1 MIRRQ
6 EYFEKLTGYQD
17 KKIIKVITGI
27 RRCGKS
33 TLLKMF
39 QEYLREQGVP
49 DEQIIAINFEDYEFD
64 DLREPKVLYRYL
76 KDRLVTGRMTYIFL
90 DEIQNV
96 SEFQRVVDSLFLKEN
111 VDIYMTGSN
120 AYLLSGELATLLTG
134 RYVKIEML
142 PLSFYEYV
150 LAKGVEDG
158 VEETYRRYIESSSF
172 PYILN
177 LEQEQI
183 RDYLSGIYDSI
194 VVKDIMSRK
203 KIDDVMMLESV
214 IRFLLDN
221 LGSQLSTK
229 KISDTMTSNGRKIN
243 VRTVESYVSSLMESY
258 IIYQAKRYDI
268 KGRQYLKT
276 LEKYYVVDIGLRNT
290 MLGQAGR
297 DTGHILEN
305 VVYLE
310 LLRRGYEVCVG
321 KIGDVEID
329 FVARDEMGLKY
340 VQVAATVRDEKTL
353 ERELRPL
360 QKIQDN
366 YPKCIL
372 TLDMDP
378 IADYEGIRK
387 INVLDY
393 LLHKVEI

>member
-1 MIRRQ
+1 
-6 EYFEKLTGYQD
+6 
-17 KKIIKVITGI
+17 
-27 RRCGKS
+27 
-33 TLLKMF
+33 
-39 QEYLREQGVP
+39 
-49 DEQIIAINFEDYEFD
+49 
-64 DLREPKVLYRYL
+64 
-76 KDRLVTGRMTYIFL
+76 
-90 DEIQNV
+90 
-96 SEFQRVVDSLFLKEN
+96 
-111 VDIYMTGSN
+111 
-120 AYLLSGELATLLTG
+120 
-134 RYVKIEML
+134 
-142 PLSFYEYV
+142 
-150 LAKGVEDG
+150 
-158 VEETYRRYIESSSF
+158 
-172 PYILN
+172 
-177 LEQEQI
+177 
-183 RDYLSGIYDSI
+183 
-194 VVKDIMSRK
+194 
-203 KIDDVMMLESV
+203 MMLQSV

-297 DTGHILEN
+297 DAGHILEN
-305 VVYLE
+305 IVYLE
-310 LLRRGYEVCVG
+310 LIRRGYEVCVG
-321 KIGDVEID
+321 KMGDVEID
-329 FVARDEMGLKY
+329 FVARNEMGLKY

>member
-1 MIRRQ
+1 
-6 EYFEKLTGYQD
+6 
-17 KKIIKVITGI
+17 
-27 RRCGKS
+27 
-33 TLLKMF
+33 
-39 QEYLREQGVP
+39 
-49 DEQIIAINFEDYEFD
+49 
-64 DLREPKVLYRYL
+64 
-76 KDRLVTGRMTYIFL
+76 
-90 DEIQNV
+90 
-96 SEFQRVVDSLFLKEN
+96 
-111 VDIYMTGSN
+111 
-120 AYLLSGELATLLTG
+120 
-134 RYVKIEML
+134 
-142 PLSFYEYV
+142 
-150 LAKGVEDG
+150 
-158 VEETYRRYIESSSF
+158 
-172 PYILN
+172 
-177 LEQEQI
+177 
-183 RDYLSGIYDSI
+183 
-194 VVKDIMSRK
+194 
-203 KIDDVMMLESV
+203 MLESV

-297 DTGHILEN
+297 DAGHILEN
-305 VVYLE
+305 IVYLE
-310 LLRRGYEVCVG
+310 LIRRGYEVCVG
-321 KIGDVEID
+321 KMGDVEID
-329 FVARDEMGLKY
+329 FVARDETGRKY
-340 VQVAATVRDEKTL
+340 IQVAATVRDEKTL

-378 IADYEGIRK
+378 VADYEGIRK
-387 INVLDY
+387 INALDY

>member
-6 EYFEKLTGYQD
+6 EYCEKLAGYQD
-17 KKIIKVITGI
+17 KKIIKVVTGI

-33 TLLKMF
+33 TLLRMF

-49 DEQIIAINFEDYEFD
+49 GEQIIAVNFEDFEFD
-64 DLREPKVLYRYL
+64 ELREAKALYRYL
-76 KDRLVTGRMTYIFL
+76 KERLVEGRMTYIFL

-96 SEFQRVVDSLFLKEN
+96 NEFQRVVDSLFLKEN

-150 LAKGVEDG
+150 SAQGADDG
-158 VEETYRRYIESSSF
+158 AEEAYRRYGESSSF
-172 PYILN
+172 PYVLN

-194 VVKDIMSRK
+194 VVKDIISRK

-276 LEKYYVVDIGLRNT
+276 LEKYYVVDVGLRNT

-297 DTGHILEN
+297 DAGHILEN
-305 VVYLE
+305 IVYLE
-310 LLRRGYEVCVG
+310 LIRRGYEVCVG
-321 KIGDVEID
+321 KMGDVEID
-329 FVARDEMGLKY
+329 FVARDETGRKY
-340 VQVAATVRDEKTL
+340 IQVAATVRDEKTL

-378 IADYEGIRK
+378 AADYEGIRK
-387 INVLDY
+387 INALDY